1 MVYKELRHKVWVW
14 LLFFTILATF
24 ACSRNEDPNQWK
36 QWFVF
41 PFFFFFLYICGKFNL
56 LFVKYYISMIDQCKN
71 FYICIDLMFGN
82 ETSFMF
88 EPTSYQNWR
97 DATESAY

>member
-1 MVYKELRHKVWVW
+1 
-14 LLFFTILATF
+14 
-24 ACSRNEDPNQWK
+24 
-36 QWFVF
+36 
-41 PFFFFFLYICGKFNL
+41 
-56 LFVKYYISMIDQCKN
+56 MIDQCKII
-71 FYICIDLMFGN
+71 YICIDLMFGN